1 MPKTSRAPAAPT
13 PDAPIDPQAGEQQ
26 SPVVESTSLE
36 YLGRWNRLVST
47 TNWEKGR
54 IICQWRDALESAGA
68 PGASYTDEAWS
79 RRVGNVTPQHTGRLR
94 RTYQRFGTT
103 YEQYAGLYW
112 SHFQAALDWDDAE
125 MWLEG
130 AAQSGWSVAG
140 MREQRWNAI
149 GAPPELKPRDEDII
163 SAELDEDLTPGG
175 EPSLDAA
182 LGESLGEVRAA
193 DGDDTSAAALDDS
206 ATASPESSAQ
216 ADEPD
221 ATSPEPAPSRPFEHV
236 GPLPP
241 DLDEAVESL
250 KLAILNHKI
259 DNWREITREQM
270 LGVIEALRQ
279 LVLAPA
285 E

>member
-1 MPKTSRAPAAPT
+1 MPETSRAPVAPP
-13 PDAPIDPQAGEQQ
+13 PDAPIELEADGRQD
-26 SPVVESTSLE
+26 PVVESTSLE

-54 IICQWRDALESAGA
+54 IICQWREALESAGA
-68 PGASYTDEAWS
+68 PASSTTDEAWS

-130 AAQSGWSVAG
+130 AVQSGWSVAQ

-163 SAELDEDLTPGG
+163 TAELDEDLTPGG

-193 DGDDTSAAALDDS
+193 EGDDASETALDDS
-206 ATASPESSAQ
+206 AAASPDPSAQ
-216 ADEPD
+216 TDEAGP
-221 ATSPEPAPSRPFEHV
+221 ASPEPAPSRPFEHV

>member
-1 MPKTSRAPAAPT
+1 MPENPSAPATPP
-13 PDAPIDPQAGEQQ
+13 PDAPVDTQEDNPN
-26 SPVVESTSLE
+26 PVVESTSVE

-54 IICQWRDALESAGA
+54 IICQWREALEAAGA
-68 PGASYTDEAWS
+68 PASSCTDEAWS
-79 RRVGNVTPQHTGRLR
+79 RRVGNVTPQHAGRLR
-94 RTYQRFGTT
+94 RTYQRFGAT
-103 YEQYAGLYW
+103 YEEYPGLYW
-112 SHFQAALDWDDAE
+112 SHFQSALDWDDAE

-130 AAQSGWSVAG
+130 AVQSGWSVAA
-140 MREQRWNAI
+140 MREQRWNAL
-149 GAPPELKPRDEDII
+149 GAPPELKPREEDVITG
-163 SAELDEDLTPGG
+163 ELDEDVTPGG
-175 EPSLDAA
+175 ESGLDAA
-182 LGESLGEVRAA
+182 VGESLGEVRAA
-193 DGDDTSAAALDDS
+193 DGEETPDDPGAAS
-206 ATASPESSAQ
+206 SESSGQ
-216 ADEPD
+216 ADED
-221 ATSPEPAPSRPFEHV
+221 RAALPEPAPSRPFENV

-259 DNWREITREQM
+259 DGWREITRDGV

>member
-1 MPKTSRAPAAPT
+1 MPKTSPAPAAPT
-13 PDAPIDPQAGEQQ
+13 PDAPADPQAGEQQ

-68 PGASYTDEAWS
+68 PAASYTDEAWS

-94 RTYQRFGTT
+94 RTYGRFGAT

-130 AAQSGWSVAG
+130 AVQNGWSVAG

-163 SAELDEDLTPGG
+163 TSELDEDLTPGG
-175 EPSLDAA
+175 EPSPDAPV
-182 LGESLGEVRAA
+182 GESQGEVRAA
-193 DGDDTSAAALDDS
+193 DGDEASEAGLDDP
-206 ATASPESSAQ
+206 AAPPTDPSAQ
-216 ADEPD
+216 ADD
-221 ATSPEPAPSRPFEHV
+221 ATSPEPVPSRPFEHV